1 MKKFGAKEYVV
12 TKEFDRKSRAT
23 CMRKYGVDRYMK
35 SDDYGRKMRAA
46 VPDMLSKQYA
56 SKKRN
61 NSFNISGPE
70 ARISAE
76 FEKIFGKENVFKQY
90 HDIRYPFMCDI
101 YIKSKDLF
109 VECNFHWTHGG
120 HFFDPENNSDAAK
133 LRDWKQ
139 KNTKFYNIA
148 ADTWYRRDR
157 LKLETAK
164 NNKINYLVFWTEAE
178 AYDWLSK

>member
-1 MKKFGAKEYVV
+1 
-12 TKEFDRKSRAT
+12 
-23 CMRKYGVDRYMK
+23 
-35 SDDYGRKMRAA
+35 
-46 VPDMLSKQYA
+46 
-56 SKKRN
+56 
-61 NSFNISGPE
+61 
-70 ARISAE
+70 
-76 FEKIFGKENVFKQY
+76 
-90 HDIRYPFMCDI
+90 MCDI
-101 YIKSKDLF
+101 YVKSKDLF

-120 HFFDPENNSDAAK
+120 HFFDPENSSDTAK
-133 LRDWKQ
+133 LMDWKQ